1 MFKNFIS
8 RLSLRAALVCCVI
21 LPLLLALSLAAYLG
35 LQALE
40 NSIENHMQEEV
51 QLVARAIR
59 MPVSYSLEKDR
70 FGSVNQALQSVF
82 RIERVYGAYVYNSQG
97 ERIAAVGATAPS
109 SQHHEAQLI
118 SNNGENKGQY
128 EEIEGRRVYSYFVP
142 LFDTAG
148 TTNGLLQVS
157 RKRSDIEQYI
167 ADMRKQAMYSLG
179 GAGLLMSALV
189 LVGFH
194 GAVGK
199 HLHSLASSMS
209 RISNG
214 QRTHRASLRAPAE
227 ISALARALNSMLD
240 SISQAEEEIVQ
251 RRNAQQELENKLR
264 QNEKMAAIGQLAAG
278 VAHELGAPLSVIQG
292 QAQRCLRDKN
302 LSKALQ
308 KSMQDVLGQ
317 VQRMEHIVRQ
327 LLDFGRASRQRRR
340 WRNSSSL
347 AKAAA
352 ALIEKHNHSQVSL
365 ELQGPDPGPEIF
377 VDQLRIELAL
387 VNLLRNSLQA
397 PGVSRIILGWSGA
410 DQGQVAFWV
419 ADDGPGIQ
427 EKDKDKIFE
436 PFFST
441 KHDAQGTG
449 LGLSVVHG
457 IAQEHAGL
465 VQVLDSQLGG
475 ACLYLTI
482 ALQSEKQLLQKE
494 QTNHV
499 PGQGS

>member
-1 MFKNFIS
+1 MIKNSIS
-8 RLSLRAALVCCVI
+8 RLSLRAALICSVI

-82 RIERVYGAYVYNSQG
+82 RIERVYGAYVYDTQG
-97 ERIAAVGATAPS
+97 ERIAAVGATAPY
-109 SQHHEAQLI
+109 SQYHEAQQI

-179 GAGLLMSALV
+179 GAGFFMSALV
-189 LVGFH
+189 LLGFH

-199 HLHSLASSMS
+199 HLHHLASSMFK
-209 RISNG
+209 ISNG

-251 RRNAQQELENKLR
+251 RRNAQQELESKLR
-264 QNEKMAAIGQLAAG
+264 QSEKMAAIGQLAAG

-302 LSKALQ
+302 LSKTMQ

-340 WRNSSSL
+340 WRNSASL

-352 ALIEKHNHSQVSL
+352 ALIEKHSPSQISL

-377 VDQLRIELAL
+377 VDQLRIEQAL

-397 PGVSRIILGWSGA
+397 PGVSRIILGWSGP

-427 EKDKDKIFE
+427 GKDIDKIFE

-457 IAQEHAGL
+457 IVQEHAGQ

-482 ALQSEKQLLQKE
+482 ALESEKQLLQKE
-494 QTNHV
+494 QTNYV
-499 PGQGS
+499 PGQGG